1 MIPKNYDLG
10 TSSVLRVCSTDR
22 FKAGALSVS
31 SVMPID
37 ENTACMAPL
46 LLSVLR
52 RGTEKYP
59 TLSRINRRLDYL
71 WGTSFS
77 IRSFYRGNCHV
88 VGFTADLLDPSYLP
102 HGGDEIV
109 DGVLELM
116 EQLLFHPVLDG
127 DGLLSAK
134 YVESEKQLQCDVI
147 RAARCNPKSYTAE
160 RCKALLLDGE
170 PGGISMYGTEEQT
183 MAVTRESLTAFWK
196 AWLDRLYLDCFYVGG
211 EAPSVL
217 VKKLEAVF
225 GDRIPRNPMVPPSVL
240 GTVRTGRAIR
250 VDETMPVSQSQ
261 LMIGYRCGIRMG
273 HPDDAVCAVLN
284 EMLGNSPISRLFVHV
299 REKHSLC
306 YSCASSY
313 SAYYGT
319 VLISCGLKSE
329 NRELAEQEILR
340 QIQCLAQGAF
350 GDEELVAAKRSL
362 ENVYRQIE
370 DSPAGLESFY
380 YGRALAGH
388 AASLEERRA
397 AFERV
402 TREDVVRVAK
412 TLTLD
417 VTYFLE
423 GTLADEGDGE
433 NEED

>member
-31 SVMPID
+31 SVMPVD

-59 TLSRINRRLDYL
+59 TLSDINRRLDYL

-77 IRSFYRGNCHV
+77 IRSFYLGNCQV

-102 HGGDEIV
+102 QGGDEIV

-116 EQLLFHPVLDG
+116 EQLLFYPILDE

-134 YVESEKQLQCDVI
+134 YVESEKQLQCDAI
-147 RAARCNPKSYTAE
+147 RAARSNSKSYAAE
-160 RCKALLLDGE
+160 RCKELLLEGE

-183 MAVTRESLTAFWK
+183 MAVTREALTAFWK
-196 AWLDRLYLDCFYVGG
+196 DWLEHLYLDCFYVGG
-211 EAPSVL
+211 EDTSTL
-217 VKKLEAVF
+217 LKKLEAVF
-225 GDRIPRNPMVPPSVL
+225 GDRIPRKPMTPPVVL
-240 GTVRTGRAIR
+240 GSVKTGREIR
-250 VDETMPVSQSQ
+250 VNETMPVSQSQ
-261 LMIGYRCGIRMG
+261 LMIGYRCGVEMG

-284 EMLGNSPISRLFVHV
+284 EMLGNSPISRLFVYV

-329 NRELAEQEILR
+329 NRDLAEREIHR
-340 QIQCLAQGAF
+340 QIQCLARGDF
-350 GDEELVAAKRSL
+350 RDEELDAAKKSL
-362 ENVYRQIE
+362 ENTYRQIE

-380 YGRALAGH
+380 YGRALAGYGT
-388 AASLEERRA
+388 SLKERRA

-402 TREDVVRVAK
+402 TREDVVRVAN

-417 VTYFLE
+417 VVYFLE
-423 GTLADEGDGE
+423 GTLADEGDDE